1 MTRDHVGRVKNR
13 LSGVTKG
20 LLRAGVRGDGW
31 ERAGRRVSPGKRRGL
46 WLGAYRKVICGEWPG
61 NPFGSVGRQL
71 QGPTGHARHPLQP
84 LGPAFPPTPANAGAR
99 APSRPTRA
107 PHPPLTRV
115 RRPLPGARS
124 AALPPAPRAPR
135 LARACGGRGA
145 ALTLPGMREG
155 SSAAA
160 AAATASPA
168 SRVSMKTPGGGRRGI
183 RRASSEQPPALP
195 APSQVVRLCPL
206 PASCPS

>member
-31 ERAGRRVSPGKRRGL
+31 EPAGRRVSPGKRRGL

-71 QGPTGHARHPLQP
+71 PGPTGARATPAPASGPSLPAPPRQRRRARSLPAHARSP
-84 LGPAFPPTPANAGAR
+84 
-99 APSRPTRA
+99 
-107 PHPPLTRV
+107 PPLTRV

>member
-1 MTRDHVGRVKNR
+1 MGAGWAPDQSREKEGALVGSLQEGDLWRVAWQPVWFGWA
-13 LSGVTKG
+13 SA
-20 LLRAGVRGDGW
+20 AGAD
-31 ERAGRRVSPGKRRGL
+31 
-46 WLGAYRKVICGEWPG
+46 
-61 NPFGSVGRQL
+61 
-71 QGPTGHARHPLQP
+71 
-84 LGPAFPPTPANAGAR
+84 GAR
-99 APSRPTRA
+99 ATPAPASGPSLPAPPRQRRRA
-107 PHPPLTRV
+107 RSLPAHARSPPPLTRV

-155 SSAAA
+155 SSAAAA